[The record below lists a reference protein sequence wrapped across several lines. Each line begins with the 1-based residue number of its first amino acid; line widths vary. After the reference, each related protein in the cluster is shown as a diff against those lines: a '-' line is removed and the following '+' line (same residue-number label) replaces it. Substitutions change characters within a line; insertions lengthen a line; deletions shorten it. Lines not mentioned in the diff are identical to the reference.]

1 MSGIPDGRS
10 GRKIKFAPM
19 PTYVRPSKQIGL
31 RLPADL
37 HTELTAIAKK
47 EDRSLPYVIKR
58 LLGEGLERER
68 AKKARLAK
76 G

>member
-1 MSGIPDGRS
+1 ML
-10 GRKIKFAPM
+10 APT

-58 LLGEGLERER
+58 LLAEGLERER
-68 AKKARLAK
+68 AKMTRAK